1 MHGLQGHLET
11 LAQDYG
17 VTAHGLRFFSGVGID
32 IERVKNQRRAF
43 ARRDLDWSE
52 RRHHLGGALG
62 AALTS
67 TLIERQWLRRC
78 PGDRRVELTPAG
90 RLEIAALF
98 PALVLDG
105 AGFR

>member
-1 MHGLQGHLET
+1 M
-11 LAQDYG
+11 
-17 VTAHGLRFFSGVGID
+17 TARGLRFFSGLGID
-32 IERVKNQRRAF
+32 IERVKSQRRAF

-67 TLIERQWLRRC
+67 SLIERQWLRRC
-78 PGDRRVELTPAG
+78 PGDRRIELTPAG

-98 PALVLDG
+98 PALGLDC
-105 AGFR
+105 AEVR

>member
-1 MHGLQGHLET
+1 
-11 LAQDYG
+11 
-17 VTAHGLRFFSGVGID
+17 
-32 IERVKNQRRAF
+32 
-43 ARRDLDWSE
+43 
-52 RRHHLGGALG
+52 
-62 AALTS
+62 
-67 TLIERQWLRRC
+67 LIERQWLRRC